1 LGKPVPR
8 GRWVAEVSAIKAAR
22 LTTVASPKVVILAGS
37 NAWFGLDS
45 GLLEAAWGAPVVN
58 HAVNAALG
66 LRYILASAEPELRAG
81 DLVLMPLEY
90 PLYEGEAAPN
100 QQLVDHVL
108 AYDPAYW
115 HALPLGERLR
125 WMAGVSA
132 ARLLEGWRARADP
145 TPPGQCAGAVAG
157 GGARSGAP

>member
-1 LGKPVPR
+1 MMAGVGRTTARTRVDRFGLGVGLALAGLSLLWALLFLGQLGKPVPR
-8 GRWVAEVSAIKAAR
+8 GRWVAEVSAIKEAR
-22 LTTVASPKVVILAGS
+22 LAAVASPKVVILAGS

-45 GLLEAAWGAPVVN
+45 GLLEAAWGTPVVN

-90 PLYEGEAAPN
+90 PLYEGESAPN

-108 AYDPAYW
+108 AYDPAY
-115 HALPLGERLR
+115 
-125 WMAGVSA
+125 
-132 ARLLEGWRARADP
+132 
-145 TPPGQCAGAVAG
+145 
-157 GGARSGAP
+157 